1 MKKIILSLIVLNFVL
16 INCQDKKDNNSK
28 SLDKANSQYPN
39 HENKNSL
46 IIKRNLDLIDIQFGK
61 NIEDFLSGTD
71 LLPIVNEWST
81 NMDYEEYTFPKSKK
95 VNVLIAG
102 NTIDFNKSDV
112 KLFYLKESK
121 KVWFCDIELYN
132 QANSTQIIADITNK
146 LSLKPNFYNKSINT
160 SEHPITVNENGEP
173 ETDHIEKTIQVLKN
187 KSNTVNYLIIEE
199 NNITK
204 NEKKLRI
211 LMLDKNSSKYK
222 EYLEGLSSLGYKE

>member
-28 SLDKANSQYPN
+28 SLDKANRQYPN

-46 IIKRNLDLIDIQFGK
+46 ITKRNLDLIDIQFGK

-81 NMDYEEYTFPKSKK
+81 NMDYEEYVFPKNKK
-95 VNVLIAG
+95 INVLIAG
-102 NTIDFNKSDV
+102 NSIDFNKSDV
-112 KLFYLKESK
+112 KIFYFKESK
-121 KVWFCDIELYN
+121 KVWLCDIELFN
-132 QANSTQIIADITNK
+132 QAENTKIITDITNK
-146 LSLKPNFYNKSINT
+146 LNSKPNFYNKSINT
-160 SEHPITVNENGEP
+160 PEHPITVNENGEP
-173 ETDHIEKTIQVLKN
+173 ETDHIEKTVQVLKN
-187 KSNTVNYLIIEE
+187 KSNTVTYFIIDE

-211 LMLDKNSSKYK
+211 LMLDRNSSKYK
-222 EYLEGLSSLGYKE
+222 EYLDGLSSWGYKE